1 MKRIKIVISG
11 VIVLTIMIPSLS
23 FVVADDSVEVNTKN
37 KRLEKEV
44 RLENREKRI
53 EWIKKELASTT
64 ASTSEKK
71 IEKLNN
77 KLEKQR
83 EKMGEARERLLDKEL
98 QVTDVLG
105 KIADKIGDRIIISEN
120 RGLDMTAAKTKLAEA
135 SVKIEEIT
143 IEGQTLADLIKTEIT
158 ETNKDTLFASV
169 KTSQN
174 KIRTLAKATHALLVD
189 TVKEITKVLP
199 KKNSATSTPNI

>member
-44 RLENREKRI
+44 RLENRGERI

-105 KIADKIGDRIIISEN
+105 KIADKIGDRINISEN